1 VVEDGRQRRS
11 SQSDQAEDARAGS
24 EVDPVPVA
32 ADQTVSELDQTA
44 SDADQAGSE
53 SDQTASDRDRDS
65 AVADQRTS
73 NRDQAAAD
81 RERETHPSA
90 EAVQRYEASRAD
102 RSEGTRERFETAQAR
117 AQTAVER
124 VDHAVL
130 RDQSADLRDVGA
142 DARDRA
148 AEQRDVAAAGLDR
161 GRDLPRAA
169 AELARDR
176 AADLRALA
184 AADRAA
190 AMADRAAAARDRQQ
204 AREELVR
211 AQLDPLTGAF
221 GRALGMVALEREIN
235 RARHG
240 NGSLVLVFVDVDE
253 LKQLNDSH
261 GHAAGDALLREVV
274 NAIQLHLRSYDPI
287 VRVGGDEFVC
297 ALGDCTPDDAR
308 RRFRDIQA
316 TIEQNH
322 SAASI
327 SAGFAALRSED
338 TLEQLTLRGD
348 VALYEAKRNR

>member
-1 VVEDGRQRRS
+1 VAKDSGQRPVSRG
-11 SQSDQAEDARAGS
+11 DQAGDARPGS
-24 EVDPVPVA
+24 GVDLVPVTD
-32 ADQTVSELDQTA
+32 DQTASELDQTA
-44 SDADQAGSE
+44 SDADQSGSQ
-53 SDQTASDRDRDS
+53 SDQTASDRDRDL

-81 RERETHPSA
+81 REREAHPSA
-90 EAVQRYEASRAD
+90 EAVRRYEASRAD
-102 RSEGTRERFETAQAR
+102 RVEGTLERVETARAR
-117 AQTAVER
+117 ARTAVQR
-124 VDHAVL
+124 VDHAVS
-130 RDQSADLRDVGA
+130 RDQSAELRDLNA

-148 AEQRDVAAAGLDR
+148 AEQRDVAAASVDRER
-161 GRDLPRAA
+161 GRPRTP
-169 AELARDR
+169 AESARDH
-176 AADLRALA
+176 AADIRALA

-190 AMADRAAAARDRQQ
+190 AMADRAAAARDREQ
-204 AREELVR
+204 AREELGR

-253 LKQLNDSH
+253 LKQLNDSQ

-297 ALGDCTPDDAR
+297 ALGECTPDDAR

-316 TIEQNH
+316 TIERTQP
-322 SAASI
+322 AASI
-327 SAGFAALRSED
+327 SAGFAALQSED
-338 TLEQLTLRGD
+338 TLEQLTERGD
-348 VALYEAKRNR
+348 MALYEAKRNR